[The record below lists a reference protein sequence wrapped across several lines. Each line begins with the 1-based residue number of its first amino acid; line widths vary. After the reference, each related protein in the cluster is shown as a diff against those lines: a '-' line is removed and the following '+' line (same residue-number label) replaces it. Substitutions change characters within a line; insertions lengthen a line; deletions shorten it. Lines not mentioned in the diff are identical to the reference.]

1 MMDIFDASPWRQAER
16 DPEKTAI
23 VMADTGERL
32 SYGAMVAGANRLAR
46 FFMRLGLKEGDTV
59 AYFLENQP
67 RYLEAVWGAKIAG
80 LYYVCISRQLNDA
93 DVAYILQNAQA
104 KVFLTSFALTT
115 VAAAA
120 VERLPAAPP
129 ALLMMNGVGA
139 QFVSYEF
146 ETAGESDAMPTGRR
160 RGASMLYSSG
170 TTGRPKGVRFPLTDA
185 SPHTAPPRHAF
196 LMEEYRFGS
205 EAVLLN
211 PGPYYHASPL
221 RIMMHAQRVGTT
233 TVGFARF
240 EAEPVLRAIE
250 THAATHGVFVPTM
263 FTRMLNLPE
272 ETRNA
277 VDVGSMRYAIHQA
290 APCPASVKERMI
302 AWWGPVLHE
311 MYGGSEGNGTTLINS
326 QDWLSHK
333 GSVGRPAKG
342 IEVHIV
348 GPDGEECAP
357 YVPGLVYLGNGR
369 SFEYFN
375 EPEKTA
381 SVRHPKGWSTLGDIG
396 YLDDEGFLYLTDR
409 QSNMIISGGVN
420 IYPQEA
426 ENVLAA
432 HPGIYDVAV
441 IGVPNADFGEEVK
454 AVVVPRAAPCSKQES
469 DALAADVIAFCRRQL
484 SAIKCPRS
492 VDFVESLPRS
502 EAGKI
507 LKREVRRAYWPE
519 DASLTA

>member
-1 MMDIFDASPWRQAER
+1 MDVFDASPWRQAER

-32 SYGAMVAGANRLAR
+32 SYGAMIAGANRLAR
-46 FFMRLGLKEGDTV
+46 FFIRLGLQEGDTV

-67 RYLEAVWGAKIAG
+67 RFLEAVWGAKIAG
-80 LYYVCISRQLNDA
+80 LYYVCVSRQLNDA
-93 DVAYILQNAQA
+93 DVAYILQNSQA
-104 KVFLTSFALTT
+104 KVFVTSFALAS

-120 VERLPAAPP
+120 VDRLPGPRP
-129 ALLMMNGVGA
+129 ALMMMNGVGA
-139 QFVSYEF
+139 QFASYEF
-146 ETAGESDAMPTGRR
+146 ETASESDMMPVGRR

-170 TTGRPKGVRFPLTDA
+170 TTGRPKGIRFPLTNA

-196 LMEEYRFGS
+196 LMEEYRFGPD
-205 EAVLLN
+205 AVLLN

-221 RIMMHAQRVGTT
+221 RIMMHAQRVGATV
-233 TVGFARF
+233 VGFTKF
-240 EAEPVLRAIE
+240 DAEPVLRAIG
-250 THAATHGVFVPTM
+250 THCATHGIFVPTM
-263 FTRMLNLPE
+263 FSRMLNLPE
-272 ETRNA
+272 EARRE
-277 VDVGSMRYAIHQA
+277 VDVRSMRYAIHQA
-290 APCPASVKERMI
+290 APCPISVKERMI

-326 QDWLSHK
+326 RDWLTHK

-348 GPDGEECAP
+348 GPNGEECAP
-357 YVPGLVYLGNGR
+357 NVPGLVYLGNGR

-396 YLDDEGFLYLTDR
+396 YLDDDGFLYLTDR

-432 HPGIYDVAV
+432 HPGIVDVAV

-454 AVVVPRAAPCSKQES
+454 AVVVPRVAPRNEEES
-469 DALAADVIAFCRRQL
+469 HTLAADIVAFCRGQL
-484 SAIKCPRS
+484 SAIKCPKT

-502 EAGKI
+502 EAGK
-507 LKREVRRAYWPE
+507 LWKREIRRAYWP
-519 DASLTA
+519 DGASLTA